1 MRRIFIFAAV
11 IMTVG
16 SLTLTNG
23 QNADSKTAVPAVDT
37 TALSKAAVDS
47 LLISAANQAIS
58 QFSSQLQTSLKVAL
72 DDGGPLNAVNVCNVV
87 APDIQTAHVRD
98 GWFLERV
105 TAKPR
110 NRNNQADS
118 AQLVILAKFEAATN
132 APSFVAQWN
141 DPIKREKFRF
151 YRPIRTNEMCAG
163 CHGDPASFVTGL
175 TEELKKLYPDDKAVG
190 YRSGDLRGM
199 FAIEVMWPEGL
210 AYAQKLAASVK
221 RDTK

>member
-1 MRRIFIFAAV
+1 MRRIFIFAVVLLA
-11 IMTVG
+11 IIG
-16 SLTLTNG
+16 IALTNG
-23 QNADSKTAVPAVDT
+23 QSADNKMAQAASDS
-37 TALSKAAVDS
+37 TALSGAVVDS

-58 QFSSQLQTSLKVAL
+58 QFSSQLQTSLKIAL

-118 AQLVILAKFEAATN
+118 AQLAILTLFGSTN
-132 APSFVAQWN
+132 APSFVAQW
-141 DPIKREKFRF
+141 DDEIKREKFRY
-151 YRPIRTNEMCAG
+151 YRPIRTNELCGG
-163 CHGDPASFVTGL
+163 CHGDPSSFVAGL
-175 TEELKKLYPDDKAVG
+175 SDELKKLYPDDKAVG
-190 YRSGDLRGM
+190 YKSGDLRGM

-210 AYAQKLAASVK
+210 GYAKKLAASVK
-221 RDTK
+221 RDTN

>member
-23 QNADSKTAVPAVDT
+23 QNADSKTAVPAADT
-37 TALSKAAVDS
+37 TALSKAAIDS

-118 AQLVILAKFEAATN
+118 AQLVILANLRPRLN
-132 APSFVAQWN
+132 APL
-141 DPIKREKFRF
+141 I
-151 YRPIRTNEMCAG
+151 
-163 CHGDPASFVTGL
+163 
-175 TEELKKLYPDDKAVG
+175 
-190 YRSGDLRGM
+190 LRNGM
-199 FAIEVMWPEGL
+199 I
-210 AYAQKLAASVK
+210 Q
-221 RDTK
+221 

>member
-11 IMTVG
+11 IVTIG
-16 SLTLTNG
+16 SLTLFSG
-23 QNADSKTAVPAVDT
+23 QNADTKTAVSEEDT
-37 TALSKAAVDS
+37 TALSGAAVDS

-58 QFSSQLQTSLKVAL
+58 QYSSQLLTSLKVAL

-118 AQLVILAKFEAATN
+118 AQLAILAQFESPN
-132 APSFVAQWN
+132 APAFVSQWDN
-141 DPIKREKFRF
+141 AVKREKFRF
-151 YRPIRTNEMCAG
+151 YRPIRTNELCGG
-163 CHGDPASFVTGL
+163 CHGDPSSFVAGL
-175 TEELKKLYPDDKAVG
+175 SEELRKLYPEDKAIG
-190 YRSGDLRGM
+190 YKNGELRGM

-210 AYAQKLAASVK
+210 GYAKKLVASVK
-221 RDTK
+221 RDTN